1 MGTGS
6 KAVTTATIATIA
18 KLVTVVLPSR
28 RNPGNDHEDITMWK
42 QFWRKW
48 TVDRPAALGDWLWE
62 VLVVELAAL
71 LGRLTWRQVVAFV
84 PVLILLL
91 AYAHNIPLPPEGLL
105 VSDMLAYI
113 DIYSM
118 ILLVGF
124 LARAATILYVVQQA
138 ARHVIRL
145 GGYAYM
151 ILCLPGSR
159 HRRMSRPR
167 NRPQWIVRAKNE
179 DDELISLDGV
189 AWA

>member
-1 MGTGS
+1 
-6 KAVTTATIATIA
+6 
-18 KLVTVVLPSR
+18 
-28 RNPGNDHEDITMWK
+28 MWK

-48 TVDRPAALGDWLWE
+48 TVDRPATLGDWLWKI
-62 VLVVELAAL
+62 LVVELAAL
-71 LGRLTWRQVVAFV
+71 LDRLTWRQVIAFV

-118 ILLVGF
+118 ILLVG
-124 LARAATILYVVQQA
+124 LLGRVATILYVGRQA
-138 ARHVIRL
+138 AKHVIKL

-151 ILCLPGSR
+151 ILRLPGFR
-159 HRRMSRPR
+159 HRRMSGRR
-167 NRPQWIVRAKNE
+167 NRPQWAARAK
-179 DDELISLDGV
+179 DDDDGLISLDGI